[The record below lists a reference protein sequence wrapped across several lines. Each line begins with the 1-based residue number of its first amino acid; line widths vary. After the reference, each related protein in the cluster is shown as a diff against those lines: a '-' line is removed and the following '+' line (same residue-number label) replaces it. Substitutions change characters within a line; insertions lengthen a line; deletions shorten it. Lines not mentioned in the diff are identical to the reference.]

1 MRKKPADPRKAV
13 AAKFMELLGNAKT
26 KAETR
31 PVGDTKL
38 LEFMMSN
45 AAGYFGVS
53 PTVVPQRIRKVQSET
68 IHA

>member
-1 MRKKPADPRKAV
+1 
-13 AAKFMELLGNAKT
+13 MELLGNAKT

>member
-1 MRKKPADPRKAV
+1 
-13 AAKFMELLGNAKT
+13 MELLGNAKT

-31 PVGDTKL
+31 PVGDPKL

-45 AAGYFGVS
+45 AAEYFGVS